1 MLAKKDNG
9 THSHVPTGISTRV
22 GYLPKDIRPSL
33 GEVETAPPDLLSR
46 ELWPKFI
53 KLWILQILFV
63 KLIRTQ

>member
-1 MLAKKDNG
+1 MLAKNDNG
-9 THSHVPTGISTRV
+9 PHSHVPTGIATRV
-22 GYLPKDIRPSL
+22 GYLPNDIKLSL

>member
-22 GYLPKDIRPSL
+22 GYLPKDIKPSL

-46 ELWPKFI
+46 ELWPKFT